1 MLSFKNSLIAG
12 VAAIVVT
19 IAPLTYAKNNQE
31 LPASSLQAANM
42 PSFADLVEDVM
53 PAVVNISTT
62 QVIEGRSG
70 SPELDLFEEFF
81 GERFNL
87 PQQEQ
92 GPREAQAL
100 GSGFIISADGYI
112 VTNNHVIEGADEI
125 TVITQDAKE
134 MKAKLIGADPQTDI
148 AVLKVEGSKLPY
160 VNFGDSNNNR
170 VGDWVIA
177 IGNPFGFG
185 GTVTKGIISARGRNI
200 GSGPYDDYIQTD
212 APINRGNS
220 GGPLFNLKGE
230 VIGVNTAIISPTGG
244 SIGIG
249 FAVPTST
256 VEDIVKQ
263 LKENGSVKRA
273 WLGVQI
279 QEVDEALASS
289 LGLKE
294 TKGALVADLIEG
306 PAEAAGILQGDVIIK
321 VNDIEVADSRE
332 LTRLVAASPVDE
344 IAVIT
349 VIRDGKEKDIKVK
362 LAERK
367 DNITAKTSST
377 SKDDSEALLDSTG
390 LTIQELTD
398 EARNRYGIARNIE
411 GVLVTKVKPLS
422 ASSKAGIIPGT
433 VILEMNKVAV
443 KSPADAA
450 EQYLIAKESGKD
462 SVLTLV
468 HQSGSGRYL
477 ALPIT
482 KDEDKE
488 TKEDKTKE

>member
-1 MLSFKNSLIAG
+1 MAMAL
-12 VAAIVVT
+12 AISAT
-19 IAPLTYAKNNQE
+19 PLAYADNHKPSE
-31 LPASSLQAANM
+31 TSPMAMDM

-62 QVIEGRSG
+62 QIIEGRSRSTPDFG
-70 SPELDLFEEFF
+70 PFEEFF
-81 GERFNL
+81 GERFPFPPL
-87 PQQEQ
+87 EQ

-100 GSGFIISADGYI
+100 GSGFMISADGYI

-134 MKAKLIGADPQTDI
+134 MKAKLIGTDPQTDI
-148 AVLKVEGSKLPY
+148 AVLKVEGKDLPF
-160 VNFGDSNNNR
+160 VKFGGSEDAR

-185 GTVTKGIISARGRNI
+185 GTVTKGIISARGRDI
-200 GSGPYDDYIQTD
+200 GSSPYDDYIQTD

-249 FAVPTST
+249 FAVPSLI
-256 VEDIVKQ
+256 VQDIVTQIQKD
-263 LKENGSVKRA
+263 GSVKRA

-279 QEVDEALASS
+279 QGVDEALAQN

-294 TKGALVADLIEG
+294 AKGALVADLIEG
-306 PAEAAGILQGDVIIK
+306 PAEAAGVKQGDVIIK
-321 VNDIEVADSRE
+321 VNGQDVADSRQ
-332 LTRLVAASPVDE
+332 LTRLIAASPVGE
-344 IAVIT
+344 TAVIT
-349 VIRDGKEKDIKVK
+349 VMRDGKELDIDVE
-362 LAERK
+362 LTERK
-367 DNITAKTSST
+367 DNVGVRKSPSG
-377 SKDDSEALLDSTG
+377 KDDNEALLDSTG

-398 EARNRYGIARNIE
+398 EARSRYGIARNIE

-422 ASSKAGIIPGT
+422 ASSRAGIIPGT
-433 VILEMNKVAV
+433 VIVEMNKVAV
-443 KSPADAA
+443 TTPADVA
-450 EQYLIAKESGKD
+450 EQYLMAKEAGRD

-468 HQSGSGRYL
+468 HQAGAGRYL
-477 ALPIT
+477 ALPIA
-482 KDEDKE
+482 KDEEAQNGEENQDK
-488 TKEDKTKE
+488 D

>member
-1 MLSFKNSLIAG
+1 MLSFKQTLIAG
-12 VAAIVVT
+12 VAAMTVT
-19 IAPLTYAKNNQE
+19 IAPLTYAKNHSENTVSMTI
-31 LPASSLQAANM
+31 ASEM
-42 PSFADLVEDVM
+42 PSFADLVENVM

-62 QVIEGRSG
+62 QVIEGRQQ
-70 SPELDLFEEFF
+70 SPNLDLFEEFF

-87 PQQEQ
+87 PQVDQ

-112 VTNNHVIEGADEI
+112 VTNNHVIDGADEI
-125 TVITQDAKE
+125 TVITQDSKE
-134 MKAKLIGADPQTDI
+134 MKAKLIGTDPQTDL
-148 AVLKVEGSKLPY
+148 ALLKVDGKDLPH
-160 VNFGDSNNNR
+160 VNFGDSNNSR
-170 VGDWVIA
+170 VGDWVVA

-256 VEDIVKQ
+256 VKDIVTQ
-263 LKENGSVKRA
+263 LQKDGSVKRA

-279 QEVDEALASS
+279 QEVDEALAQN
-289 LGLKE
+289 LGLSE
-294 TKGALVADLIEG
+294 AKGALVADLIEG
-306 PAEAAGILQGDVIIK
+306 PAEEAGILQGDVIIK
-321 VNDIEVADSRE
+321 INGQEVADSRA

-344 IAVIT
+344 VAIIT
-349 VIRDGKEKDIKVK
+349 VMRDGKEKDVKVK

-367 DNITAKTSST
+367 NDVAAKSSKTMGGDDN
-377 SKDDSEALLDSTG
+377 EAILDSTG

-398 EARNRYGIARNIE
+398 ETRNRYGIARNIE

-422 ASSKAGIIPGT
+422 ASSKAGIVPGT
-433 VILEMNKVAV
+433 VILEMNKMAV
-443 KSPADAA
+443 KKPADVA
-450 EQYLIAKESGKD
+450 EQYLIAKEEGKD
-462 SVLTLV
+462 SVLILV
-468 HQSGSGRYL
+468 HQAGSGRYL
-477 ALPIT
+477 ALPIVNE
-482 KDEDKE
+482 KQEEPKE
-488 TKEDKTKE
+488 